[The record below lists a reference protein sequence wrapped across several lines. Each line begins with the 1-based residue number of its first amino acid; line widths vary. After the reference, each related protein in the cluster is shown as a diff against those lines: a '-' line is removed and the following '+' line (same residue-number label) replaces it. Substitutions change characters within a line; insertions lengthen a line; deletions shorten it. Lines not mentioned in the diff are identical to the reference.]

1 MGVVRKRM
9 IFFSVGLPGRFAE
22 WCDEVTRRLAVHNLG
37 PVELVALNTL
47 EEVAAAAIRTSA
59 PHLVASSR
67 QPVLRLQT
75 EIRRA
80 NRPFLIALGDPRAA
94 LHHLVQRRGHDL
106 PAATR
111 AVASSCAAMLTLA
124 ATPGGL
130 ALSDRD
136 ADKPASVARVIADHL
151 GFAMSDEEIA
161 VIAPA
166 ASLGDEPLEGG
177 AEAAWWSELG
187 ERERALIEGAVQ
199 PYVRYFQSGELGSLT
214 WEPELFFIPG
224 SPMPAPANRVI
235 DITGRARFLI
245 YGPYI
250 SLPPGAWSA
259 RVVVG
264 FSAEA
269 AGGSFVIEVTGST
282 QLSYTRIE
290 PVGEQV
296 LDVDLQFTV
305 ENSVDQPIEVR
316 IMNERAAFDGRLA
329 LGYVT
334 ITPRTVVR
342 DETQQELS
350 RLLRT

>member
-1 MGVVRKRM
+1 M

-22 WCDEVTRRLAVHNLG
+22 WCDDVTTRLVAHSLG
-37 PVELVALNTL
+37 AVELVALNTL
-47 EEVAAAAIRTSA
+47 EEIAVAATRTSA
-59 PHLVASSR
+59 SHLVASAR

-94 LHHLVQRRGHDL
+94 LRHLMQHRGHDL
-106 PAATR
+106 PAAIR

-124 ATPGGL
+124 TTPGGL
-130 ALSDRD
+130 ALSYRD
-136 ADKPASVARVIADHL
+136 VDEPADVARAIADRL
-151 GFAMSDEEIA
+151 GFAVKDDEIA
-161 VIAPA
+161 AIASA
-166 ASLGDEPLEGG
+166 ASLGEGPMEDD
-177 AEAAWWSELG
+177 AEAAWWNELD

-199 PYVRYFQSGELGSLT
+199 PYVRYFQRGELDALT

-224 SPMPAPANRVI
+224 SPTPAPANQVI

-259 RVVVG
+259 RVVLG

-269 AGGSFVIEVTGST
+269 AGGSFVIEVTAGT
-282 QLSYTRIE
+282 QLGYTRVE
-290 PVGEQV
+290 PTGAQV
-296 LDVDLQFTV
+296 LDVDLQFTID
-305 ENSVDQPIEVR
+305 NSVDHPIEVR
-316 IMNERAAFDGRLA
+316 ITNERAAFDGRLV

-334 ITPRTVVR
+334 ITPRTMVR
-342 DETQQELS
+342 GETQQELS
-350 RLLRT
+350 RLLSV

>member
-1 MGVVRKRM
+1 M

-22 WCDEVTRRLAVHNLG
+22 WCAEVTTRLAAHSLG

-47 EEVAAAAIRTSA
+47 EEVAGAAIRTSA
-59 PHLVASSR
+59 SHLVASCR

-80 NRPFLIALGDPRAA
+80 NRPFLIALGDPCAA
-94 LHHLVQRRGHDL
+94 LRHLMLHRGHDL
-106 PAATR
+106 PAAIR
-111 AVASSCAAMLTLA
+111 AVASSCATMLTLA
-124 ATPGGL
+124 TAPGGL

-136 ADKPASVARVIADHL
+136 ADEPAGVARAIADHL
-151 GFAMSDEEIA
+151 GFAMDDDEIA
-161 VIAPA
+161 AIASA
-166 ASLGDEPLEGG
+166 ALSGDEPAEDH
-177 AEAAWWSELG
+177 AEAAWWNELG
-187 ERERALIEGAVQ
+187 ERERLLIDGAVQ
-199 PYVRYFQSGELGSLT
+199 PYVRYFQCGDLDGLT

-224 SPMPAPANRVI
+224 SPTPAPANRVI

-259 RVVVG
+259 RVVLG

-269 AGGSFVIEVTGST
+269 AGGSFVIEVTASA
-282 QLSYTRIE
+282 QLGCTRVE
-290 PVGEQV
+290 PTGEQM
-296 LDVDLQFTV
+296 LDVDLQFTID
-305 ENSVDQPIEVR
+305 NSVDQPIEIR
-316 IMNERAAFDGRLA
+316 ITNERAAFDGRLA

-342 DETQQELS
+342 GEIQQELS